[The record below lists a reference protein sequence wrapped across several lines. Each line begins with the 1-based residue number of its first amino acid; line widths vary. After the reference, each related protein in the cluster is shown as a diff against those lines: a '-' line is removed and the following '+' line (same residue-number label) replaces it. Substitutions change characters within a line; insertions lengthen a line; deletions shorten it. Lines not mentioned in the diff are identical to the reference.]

1 LGRKDPPM
9 SDLRIGIV
17 ISTDGSAF
25 RSAFEILKKT
35 RLDTTFFVALD
46 RKTDLIDYCI
56 AEKISFVIFEGLD
69 NENFS
74 AQVSDY
80 FKKSDVTF
88 CLLFFSRLVTKE
100 LFEEIE
106 SINIHPSLLPKF
118 PGMNAI
124 ADFCNSKDDLFG
136 LTAHQVDSGVD
147 TGPKLLQVSLKYQGP
162 RSVDLLQP
170 IAYLQKVLVT
180 LLIIDYRLHTVNIEV
195 RHDNFCFLDHT
206 LEESFRS
213 YFENNMLVKYLSDM
227 VISRYDR
234 GYE

>member
-1 LGRKDPPM
+1 M
-9 SDLRIGIV
+9 SNLRIGIV
-17 ISTDGSAF
+17 ISTSGSAF
-25 RSAFEILKKT
+25 RSAFEILKKA

-46 RKTDLIDYCI
+46 RKTDLLDYCI
-56 AEKISFVIFEGLD
+56 AEKISFEIFEGLD

-80 FKKSDVTF
+80 FKKSDVMF

-106 SINIHPSLLPKF
+106 SINLHPSLLPKF
-118 PGMNAI
+118 PGMSAI
-124 ADFCNSKDDLFG
+124 ADFCKSKDDLFG
-136 LTAHQVDSGVD
+136 LTAHHVDSGVD
-147 TGPKLLQVSLKYQGP
+147 TGPKLLQVSLKYQGV

-180 LLIIDYRLHTVNIEV
+180 LLIIDYRLHKADIKIREN
-195 RHDNFCFLDHT
+195 NSCFLDHT

-213 YFENNMLVKYLSDM
+213 YFENNILVKYLSDI
-227 VISRYDR
+227 VISRYAL